1 MNTQWLSKTF
11 NWLENELR
19 EIDVLKFRAKM
30 KPVSLEPK
38 NRNKHLQVLGFETV
52 NHRKEI

>member
-30 KPVSLEPK
+30 KPVALEPK
-38 NRNKHLQVLGFETV
+38 I
-52 NHRKEI
+52 EINIYKFQDLKP